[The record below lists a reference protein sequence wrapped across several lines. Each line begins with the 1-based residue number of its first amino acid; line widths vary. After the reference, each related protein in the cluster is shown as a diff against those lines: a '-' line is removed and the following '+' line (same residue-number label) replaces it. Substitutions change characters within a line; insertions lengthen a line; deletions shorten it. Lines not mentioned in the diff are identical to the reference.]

1 MENGT
6 LIQVFIE
13 HDLNSALDNHLMK
26 VRRIGAKTS
35 KADLIVKL
43 MRIGLRSES
52 RELINEERA
61 EK

>member
-13 HDLNSALDNHLMK
+13 QDLNHALDNHLMK
-26 VRRIGAKTS
+26 VRHIGIKTS

-43 MRIGLRSES
+43 MRIGLRNET
-52 RELINEERA
+52 RELFNEERA